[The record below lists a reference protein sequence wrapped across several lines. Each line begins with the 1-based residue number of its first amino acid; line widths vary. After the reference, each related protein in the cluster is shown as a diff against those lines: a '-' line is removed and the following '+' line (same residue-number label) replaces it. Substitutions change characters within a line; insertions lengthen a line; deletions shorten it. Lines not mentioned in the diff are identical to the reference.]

1 MALFGEMDK
10 MREERVTKEIIKKL
24 SFSETPQMI
33 IGVCKYLSYNEN
45 ENFNKVLLLDGLQDP
60 GNIGTLIRSAL
71 GFGIDLVVL
80 SNDSVERLLSL
91 LLF

>member
-1 MALFGEMDK
+1 MKKFKDNLVEVLIVDEKDIVEGVSNIL
-10 MREERVTKEIIKKL
+10 VTKEIIKKL

-60 GNIGTLIRSAL
+60 GNIGTLIRS
-71 GFGIDLVVL
+71 GF
-80 SNDSVERLLSL
+80 
-91 LLF
+91 